1 MLNSENFTIVNE
13 KLESKFL
20 FLDLEVNSSD
30 SIYRMGLSYK
40 EIALDAFKDDFSQ
53 VYQKLI
59 TLKQE
64 NISICGHNFRR
75 FDTKYLNK
83 QKPNFIDWLVVDTLE
98 LSVLA
103 FPLQSSHKLNKEYKL
118 NEYTSNNPLEDAR
131 ATRLLLHK
139 ILDTLFKKPIELL
152 QVYRYLLTCST
163 DLADQAYQKFFNL
176 INEYLETIPFSN
188 TIPHEALI
196 GLNQNYIDQFWS
208 EAHLKTFDSRLCMA
222 GLLAWNYE
230 RNVTE
235 CPNGY
240 SGWLSHLPGFYDILN
255 SVRPLFEEGVSCQS
269 FLHYFGI
276 DNFRSIQ
283 EKAVNSI
290 LNNQNPLLIMPTGG
304 GKSLCYQLPAL
315 MLFER

>member
-13 KLESKFL
+13 KLECQFL

-30 SIYRMGLSYK
+30 NIYRMGLSYK

-53 VYQKLI
+53 VYQELI

-98 LSVLA
+98 LSILA

-139 ILDTLFKKPIELL
+139 ILDTLFKKPAELL
-152 QVYRYLLTCST
+152 QVYRYLLTCGT
-163 DLADQAYQKFFNL
+163 DLADQAY
-176 INEYLETIPFSN
+176 
-188 TIPHEALI
+188 
-196 GLNQNYIDQFWS
+196 
-208 EAHLKTFDSRLCMA
+208 
-222 GLLAWNYE
+222 
-230 RNVTE
+230 
-235 CPNGY
+235 
-240 SGWLSHLPGFYDILN
+240 
-255 SVRPLFEEGVSCQS
+255 
-269 FLHYFGI
+269 
-276 DNFRSIQ
+276 
-283 EKAVNSI
+283 
-290 LNNQNPLLIMPTGG
+290 
-304 GKSLCYQLPAL
+304 
-315 MLFER
+315 